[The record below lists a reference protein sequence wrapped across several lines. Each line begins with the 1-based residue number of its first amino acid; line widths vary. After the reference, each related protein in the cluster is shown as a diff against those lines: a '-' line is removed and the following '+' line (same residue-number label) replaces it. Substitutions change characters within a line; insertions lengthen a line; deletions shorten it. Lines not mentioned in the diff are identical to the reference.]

1 MRTKVQQKM
10 HICKQNCGKFIFNAI
25 LFANGLHY
33 ATVLSGELL
42 KQSFEFFYE
51 NNCLFSKAASEGT
64 TVSLNARARPAHIQ
78 KAEPF
83 FKNASGR

>member
-42 KQSFEFFYE
+42 K
-51 NNCLFSKAASEGT
+51 AI
-64 TVSLNARARPAHIQ
+64 V
-78 KAEPF
+78 
-83 FKNASGR
+83 